1 MRNKNLLTMKQPDLG
16 KKILELRKQKGLTQ
30 EELVEKCNINVRTIQ
45 RIEAGETMPRSFT
58 IKTILQAL
66 DATINLEEFTNK
78 EILTSQ
84 DRKRLNL
91 AWIFGIIYFVFG
103 FVETIADIY
112 QFTKDES
119 IFNGVLY
126 TSIKV
131 VSSVAFVLFFMGF
144 LRIAKIYAHKL
155 LEVVVYVF
163 MIVYVLFEFYDIF
176 LINFSEEA
184 IAISLVAE
192 LLVFGVI
199 QIIFGISLLQLKNK
213 LGTLV
218 QVSGVLEII
227 IGAFLATIVL
237 AYLGLFLLIPTV
249 IIEIIVIYKLARK

>member
-66 DATINLEEFTNK
+66 NVTINLEEFTNK
-78 EILTSQ
+78 EILTGQ

-103 FVETIADIY
+103 FIETIADIY

-119 IFNGVLY
+119 IFNVAIY

-155 LEVVVYVF
+155 LGVVVYVF
-163 MIVYVLFEFYDIF
+163 MIVFVLFEFYDIF
-176 LINFSEEA
+176 LINFSEEV
-184 IAISLVAE
+184 IAISLITE
-192 LLVFGVI
+192 LLVFGAI
-199 QIIFGISLLQLKNK
+199 QIIFGMSLLQLKDK
-213 LGTLV
+213 LGVLV
-218 QVSGVLEII
+218 QIGGILEIVT
-227 IGAFLATIVL
+227 GAFLATVVL
-237 AYLGLFLLIPTV
+237 ASLGLFLLIPTV
-249 IIEIIVIYKLARK
+249 IIEIIIIYMIARK